1 LASMG
6 PRRRSNRGQRSDKMQ
21 ENRHS
26 MTRDR
31 IEISSIRSLDDIED
45 YFDEIES
52 GGQPL
57 PLAHQ
62 RAEEWFEMN
71 RRCGFGRHWPSE
83 TARVRYLA
91 KRINQRIRYH
101 LARNEIEDFP
111 SQGPGTVIPDGI
123 GGWHFENKFTQEG
136 AEWAIRNH
144 KREWRR

>member
-1 LASMG
+1 
-6 PRRRSNRGQRSDKMQ
+6 
-21 ENRHS
+21 

-31 IEISSIRSLDDIED
+31 IKISCIRSLDDIED

-71 RRCGFGRHWPSE
+71 RGCGFGRHWLSE

-91 KRINQRIRYH
+91 KRINQRISYH
-101 LARNEIEDFP
+101 LSRNEIEDFP
-111 SQGPGTVIPDGI
+111 SQGSGTVIPDEI
-123 GGWHFENKFTQEG
+123 GGWYFENKFTQEG
-136 AEWAIRNH
+136 SEWAIRNH

>member
-1 LASMG
+1 
-6 PRRRSNRGQRSDKMQ
+6 
-21 ENRHS
+21 

-31 IEISSIRSLDDIED
+31 IEISFIRSLDDI
-45 YFDEIES
+45 DEIES

-71 RRCGFGRHWPSE
+71 RRCGFGRHWLSE

-111 SQGPGTVIPDGI
+111 SQGPGTVPDGI